1 MRRSQ
6 IRVTRR
12 GALYYWLTE
21 CGAVCVLYSSTRYDA
36 LFKPSTPNL
45 LSLYSTSAGAG
56 ALLVIVFISLGSHPR
71 NSSGLLEKL
80 LHGYMN
86 VIIPITWMVG
96 NFRHRDYPPDMGS

>member
-21 CGAVCVLYSSTRYDA
+21 WVLYVYFTRYDA
-36 LFKPSTPNL
+36 LFKPNTPNL
-45 LSLYSTSAGAG
+45 LSLHSTSAGAG

-80 LHGYMN
+80 LHGFMN

-96 NFRHRDYPPDMGS
+96 NFRHRDYPSDMGS